1 MNHRLLD
8 RIQPVLP
15 GAIEISRR
23 RTRFLSDMWAFRS
36 EAINDGLIE
45 RIGLEAEA
53 RPKGGGFGFQSEIF
67 SLTQLHEVVGRI
79 RYQHDLFL
87 GFLSELRGDL
97 AAALKSRRRL

>member
-1 MNHRLLD
+1 
-8 RIQPVLP
+8 
-15 GAIEISRR
+15 
-23 RTRFLSDMWAFRS
+23 MWAFRS